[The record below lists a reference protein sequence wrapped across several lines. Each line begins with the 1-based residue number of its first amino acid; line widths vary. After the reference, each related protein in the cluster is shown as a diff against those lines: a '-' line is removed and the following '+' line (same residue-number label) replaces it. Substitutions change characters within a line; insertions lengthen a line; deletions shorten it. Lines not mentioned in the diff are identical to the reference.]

1 MSGTKTTWS
10 VEQKIA
16 LQYCPICYKRNDR
29 LAQVLTCVTAA
40 RDRQP
45 TLLTSVCRTNDGRFG
60 GKGDWGYHKRG
71 APSIKYTGNDERGR
85 IRVRSGTTARRTL
98 QKRRREL
105 ENATIKQMKASTC
118 AHTSD
123 QSVRHPVPFNAS
135 PDVACSGSAWSP
147 TANASIWGNAGLR
160 SSCSQE
166 GRVRPRPG
174 T

>member
-10 VEQKIA
+10 VEQKTA
-16 LQYCPICYKRNDR
+16 LQYCPTCYKRNDR
-29 LAQVLTCVTAA
+29 LAQVLTCVTA
-40 RDRQP
+40 DRQQ

-118 AHTSD
+118 ARTSD
-123 QSVRHPVPFNAS
+123 QSVRHPIPFNAS
-135 PDVACSGSAWSP
+135 PDVACSGERVVSNSQRFDMEQRWS
-147 TANASIWGNAGLR
+147 TF
-160 SSCSQE
+160 
-166 GRVRPRPG
+166 
-174 T
+174 